1 MITHFAEAQTP
12 LDFGLAMPT
21 PRQASVLAAAQAQD
35 LLGPKDRT
43 IGCRVPSALLDA
55 AKARSGI
62 RSDSDLMLYALSK
75 VAIEDDF
82 AATLLALKGSVPK
95 DMPLDV

>member
-1 MITHFAEAQTP
+1 MITRFAEAQTP
-12 LDFGLAMPT
+12 LDYGVLIPS
-21 PRQASVLAAAQAQD
+21 PRQASVLAAAQEQD
-35 LLGPKDRT
+35 LLGAKDRT
-43 IGCRVPSALLDA
+43 IGCRVPSALVDA

-62 RSDSDLMLYALSK
+62 RSDSDLMVYALSK
-75 VAIEDDF
+75 VAIEDNF